1 VDWSNV
7 VIRIGTAYLLAA
19 VVSALLLAAGA
30 PSALAEEEWAEEG
43 RNELGVYL
51 GVTSSGDDE
60 GVSLGIDYERR
71 LSLRFGIGG
80 VVEYTGADF
89 REGLVAASFD
99 WHPWRELKLFAAPG
113 VAIETA
119 EHSSEALL
127 RLSGEYAF
135 VVGRGFEVAPGIA
148 FDFTDT
154 ENSVVIGAV
163 FAKKF

>member
-1 VDWSNV
+1 M
-7 VIRIGTAYLLAA
+7 
-19 VVSALLLAAGA
+19 
-30 PSALAEEEWAEEG
+30 EG
-43 RNELGVYL
+43 QE
-51 GVTSSGDDE
+51 
-60 GVSLGIDYERR
+60 
-71 LSLRFGIGG
+71 
-80 VVEYTGADF
+80 VEYTGADF